1 MASTTK
7 FALSVCKIGNETC
20 RGVLND
26 IAGLLS
32 EHNGL
37 PKTAKEDEE
46 FAIEKCDLITYSL
59 EDAKSAS
66 SDVDRACTE
75 AEKQAALG
83 KKDMAVKEMDA
94 ADAASKIAAGIA
106 IGVQSLFAEA
116 RQVKFDIMR
125 QIMENDFEVRDQR
138 LKRLVG
144 EEEKEYLRIT
154 GDMESEIE
162 KLERDIAKQANKEE
176 EEKTRLKAEALRAR
190 LVLQQR
196 KHAELART
204 MATWTEEVTD
214 ANDFANLM
222 DAYNYALTTANDVDE
237 WLEEYRKLLQHVVP
251 KFLYD
256 WYNTTSAGCLD
267 PLFEDDFTAT
277 VELAEVASNEETL
290 SEKCESPDFTSGP

>member
-7 FALSVCKIGNETC
+7 LALSVCKIGNETC

-32 EHNGL
+32 EHKGL
-37 PKTAKEDEE
+37 PKTAKEGEKS
-46 FAIEKCDLITYSL
+46 AIEKCDLITYSL
-59 EDAKSAS
+59 EDVKSAS
-66 SDVDRACTE
+66 RDADRACTE
-75 AEKQAALG
+75 AEKKAALRE
-83 KKDMAVKEMDA
+83 KDMAVKEMDA

-106 IGVQSLFAEA
+106 MKVQSLFAEA
-116 RQVKFDIMR
+116 RGVKYAIMKD
-125 QIMENDFEVRDQR
+125 IMENDFVVRDQR
-138 LKRLVG
+138 LKKLVQD
-144 EEEKEYLRIT
+144 EEKEYEHIT

-176 EEKTRLKAEALRAR
+176 EEKTRLKVEALRAR

-196 KHAELART
+196 KHAELAKA

-214 ANDFANLM
+214 AHEFAKIM
-222 DAYNYALTTANDVDE
+222 DSYNYALTTAIDVDE
-237 WLEEYRKLLQHVVP
+237 WLEEYRKLLQHAVP

-277 VELAEVASNEETL
+277 VELAEVASSEETL
-290 SEKCESPDFTSGP
+290 SEKCESPDFSSGP